1 MKIKILIKEERLKK
15 RLTQKELSRL
25 CGISQSHISDVENGV
40 KSPTIRTIEKIANSL
55 KINPLDLLKVS

>member
-25 CGISQSHISDVENGV
+25 SGISQAHISDVENDV
-40 KSPTIRTIEKIANSL
+40 KSPTIRTIEKIASAL
-55 KINPLDLLKVS
+55 KINPLDLLK